1 MKVLARMTGYM
12 DCLIK
17 EAVGIQVY
25 PNNFNQDTTS
35 FLCYPATTSMLQEG
49 RIRRKVSERRN
60 SDG

>member
-12 DCLIK
+12 DCLMK

-25 PNNFNQDTTS
+25 PNNFNQDTTR
-35 FLCYPATTSMLQEG
+35 FLWYPAATGMLEG
-49 RIRRKVSERRN
+49 GRAIMKVSKRRN